1 MQFTG
6 PALQGPMPSNSFSIR
21 ALGIRYKGFGE
32 QREQRVRGNTGAAP
46 TARYIALMTD
56 AKPQSTSKPRTAS
69 SNLATGRKGGDKF
82 CPFTA
87 LLLIC
92 LMSATT
98 GGKVHMATDIAHQE
112 DLTD

>member
-6 PALQGPMPSNSFSIR
+6 PALQGPMPSNSTSIR

-32 QREQRVRGNTGAAP
+32 QREQRSNGTREYGNGANR
-46 TARYIALMTD
+46 TLSSYMTV
-56 AKPQSTSKPRTAS
+56 AKPHSTSKPRTARS
-69 SNLATGRKGGDKF
+69 TSRPGRKGGDKF

-87 LLLIC
+87 LLLIY

-98 GGKVHMATDIAHQE
+98 GGKVHMATDIAH
-112 DLTD
+112 